1 MLVPACPECA
11 SEMTLNASIEPN
23 EIIECAECRSE
34 LEVMSLDPFIMALA
48 PEVDEDWGE

>member
-1 MLVPACPECA
+1 MPAQTCPECE
-11 SEMTLNASIEPN
+11 SEITLSATIEAN
-23 EIIECAECRSE
+23 QIIECAECRSE